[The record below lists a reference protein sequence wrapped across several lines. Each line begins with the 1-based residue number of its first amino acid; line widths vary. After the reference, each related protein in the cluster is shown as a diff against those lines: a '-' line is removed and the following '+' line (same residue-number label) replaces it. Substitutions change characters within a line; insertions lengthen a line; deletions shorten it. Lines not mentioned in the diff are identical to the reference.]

1 MSNFQKYFLAFFCQI
16 LMLKQACCRSMLW
29 PIHIDLQVSWLYAR
43 ASSRS
48 DVSAAGS
55 QTAQVVL
62 QATCL
67 SRYRDWFAT
76 TVRKISTSAKLR
88 SL

>member
-16 LMLKQACCRSMLW
+16 FMLKQACCRSMLW
-29 PIHIDLQVSWLYAR
+29 PIHIDLHVSWLYAK

-48 DVSAAGS
+48 GVSAAGG

-62 QATCL
+62 HTTCSPTTATSL
-67 SRYRDWFAT
+67 SLPLE
-76 TVRKISTSAKLR
+76 K
-88 SL
+88 